1 LRRESYESTWVI
13 RKFFRDSVDRILM
26 LCMLALPLTAVGQ
39 VQTDAERLVGDYTLI
54 SYVTFPETGRAVDME
69 YVGRLSY
76 YGAGKMSG
84 LGMPS
89 GLPEREREA
98 GSRLTGGFAYWGT
111 VTVDDEKKIVVHHV
125 EGSPLMPSWVGRDN
139 VRFYEFEGDLLRL
152 SIKNAE
158 GRTTATLS
166 WRRL

>member
-1 LRRESYESTWVI
+1 MKTAGAMRRVSGVI
-13 RKFFRDSVDRILM
+13 GGALV

-39 VQTDAERLVGDYTLI
+39 AKTDAERFVGDYTLI
-54 SYVTFPETGRAVDME
+54 SYVTFPEAGPAVEMS
-69 YVGRLSY
+69 YVGKLSY
-76 YGAGKMSG
+76 DSAGNMSG

-98 GSRLTGGFAYWGT
+98 GGRLTGGFAYWGK

-125 EGSPLMPSWVGRDN
+125 EGSPLMPSWVGGDN
-139 VRFYEFEGDLLRL
+139 VRFYEFEDDLLRL
-152 SIKNAE
+152 SLKNAE
-158 GRTTATLS
+158 GRTTATLT

>member
-1 LRRESYESTWVI
+1 MKTAGAMRRVSGVI
-13 RKFFRDSVDRILM
+13 GGALV

-39 VQTDAERLVGDYTLI
+39 AKTDAERFVGDYTLI
-54 SYVTFPETGRAVDME
+54 SYVTLPEAGPAVDMS

-76 YGAGKMSG
+76 DSAGNMSG

-98 GSRLTGGFAYWGT
+98 GSRLTGGFAYWGK

-125 EGSPLMPSWVGRDN
+125 EGSPLMPSWVDGDN
-139 VRFYEFEGDLLRL
+139 VRFYEFEDDLLRL
-152 SIKNAE
+152 SLKNAE
-158 GRTTATLS
+158 GRTTATLT

>member
-1 LRRESYESTWVI
+1 MKRARAMRWVSGVI
-13 RKFFRDSVDRILM
+13 DRALI

-39 VQTDAERLVGDYTLI
+39 AQTDAQRFVGDYTLI
-54 SYVTFPETGRAVDME
+54 SYVTFPEAGAAVDMS

-76 YGAGKMSG
+76 DSAGNMSG

-98 GSRLTGGFAYWGT
+98 GGRLTGGFAYWGK

-125 EGSPLMPSWVGRDN
+125 EGSPLMPSWVGGDN

-152 SIKNAE
+152 SLKNAE
-158 GRTTATLS
+158 GRTTATLT

>member
-1 LRRESYESTWVI
+1 MKAARVFSRFSGAVG
-13 RKFFRDSVDRILM
+13 RALM

-39 VQTDAERLVGDYTLI
+39 AQMDAERFVGDYTLI
-54 SYVTFPETGRAVDME
+54 SYVTFPEAGPAVDMQ

-76 YGAGKMSG
+76 DRAGNMSG

-98 GSRLTGGFAYWGT
+98 GSRLTGGFAYWGK
-111 VTVDDEKKIVVHHV
+111 VTVDDEKKIVIHHV
-125 EGSPLMPSWVGRDN
+125 EGSPLMPGWVGRDN

-152 SIKNAE
+152 SLKNAE
-158 GRTTATLS
+158 GRTTATLT

>member
-1 LRRESYESTWVI
+1 MKAARVFCRFSGAVG
-13 RKFFRDSVDRILM
+13 RALM

-39 VQTDAERLVGDYTLI
+39 AQMDAERFVGDYTLI
-54 SYVTFPETGRAVDME
+54 SYVTFPEVGPAVHMQ

-76 YGAGKMSG
+76 DRAGNMSG

-98 GSRLTGGFAYWGT
+98 GSRLTGGFAYWGK
-111 VTVDDEKKIVVHHV
+111 VTVDDEKKIVIHHV
-125 EGSPLMPSWVGRDN
+125 EGSPLMPGWVGRDN
-139 VRFYEFEGDLLRL
+139 VRFYEFEGDLLLL
-152 SIKNAE
+152 SLKNAE
-158 GRTTATLS
+158 GRTTATLT

>member
-1 LRRESYESTWVI
+1 MKTARAMRWVSGVI
-13 RKFFRDSVDRILM
+13 DRALI

-39 VQTDAERLVGDYTLI
+39 AQTDAQRFVGDYTLI
-54 SYVTFPETGRAVDME
+54 SYVTFPEAGAAVDMS

-76 YGAGKMSG
+76 DSAGNMSG

-98 GSRLTGGFAYWGT
+98 GGRLTGGFAYWGK

-125 EGSPLMPSWVGRDN
+125 EGSPLMPSWVGGDN

-152 SIKNAE
+152 SLKNAE
-158 GRTTATLS
+158 GRTTATLT

>member
-1 LRRESYESTWVI
+1 MKTSASASSRLSRAL
-13 RKFFRDSVDRILM
+13 DRALM
-26 LCMLALPLTAVGQ
+26 LCTLALPLTAVGQ
-39 VQTDAERLVGDYTLI
+39 AQTDAERFVGDYALI
-54 SYVTFPETGRAVDME
+54 SYVTFPEAGPAVDME

-76 YGAGKMSG
+76 DRAGNMSG

-98 GSRLTGGFAYWGT
+98 GSRLTGGFAYWGK
-111 VTVDDEKKIVVHHV
+111 VTVDEAKKIVIHHV
-125 EGSPLMPSWVGRDN
+125 EGSPLMPGWVGGDN

-152 SIKNAE
+152 SLKNAE
-158 GRTTATLS
+158 GRTTATLT

>member
-1 LRRESYESTWVI
+1 MKTAGASRRVSGVI
-13 RKFFRDSVDRILM
+13 DRALM

-39 VQTDAERLVGDYTLI
+39 AQTDAERFVGDYTLI
-54 SYVTFPETGRAVDME
+54 SYVAFPEAGAAVDMA

-76 YGAGKMSG
+76 DSAGNMSG

-89 GLPEREREA
+89 GLPECEREA
-98 GSRLTGGFAYWGT
+98 GGRLTGGFAYWGK

-125 EGSPLMPSWVGRDN
+125 EGSPLMPSWVGGDN
-139 VRFYEFEGDLLRL
+139 VRFYEFEDDLLRL
-152 SIKNAE
+152 SLKNAE
-158 GRTTATLS
+158 GRTTATLT

>member
-1 LRRESYESTWVI
+1 MKRARAMRWVSGVI
-13 RKFFRDSVDRILM
+13 DRALM
-26 LCMLALPLTAVGQ
+26 LCMLALPLTALGQ
-39 VQTDAERLVGDYTLI
+39 AQTDAQRFVGDYTLI
-54 SYVTFPETGRAVDME
+54 SYITFPEAGAAVDMS

-76 YGAGKMSG
+76 DSAGNMSG

-98 GSRLTGGFAYWGT
+98 GGRLTGGFAYWGK

-125 EGSPLMPSWVGRDN
+125 EGSPLMPSWVGGDN

-152 SIKNAE
+152 SLKNAE
-158 GRTTATLS
+158 GRTTATLT

>member
-1 LRRESYESTWVI
+1 MKAARAFSRFSGAVG
-13 RKFFRDSVDRILM
+13 RALM

-39 VQTDAERLVGDYTLI
+39 AQMDAERFVGDYTLI
-54 SYVTFPETGRAVDME
+54 SYVTFPEAGPAVDMQ

-76 YGAGKMSG
+76 DRAGNMSG

-98 GSRLTGGFAYWGT
+98 GSRLTEGFAYWGK
-111 VTVDDEKKIVVHHV
+111 VTVDDEKKIVIHHV
-125 EGSPLMPSWVGRDN
+125 EGSPLMPGWVGEDN

-152 SIKNAE
+152 SLKNAE
-158 GRTTATLS
+158 GRTTATLT

>member
-1 LRRESYESTWVI
+1 MKTAGAIRRVSGVI
-13 RKFFRDSVDRILM
+13 DRALM
-26 LCMLALPLTAVGQ
+26 LSMLVLPVNAVGQ
-39 VQTDAERLVGDYTLI
+39 AQTDAERFVGDYTLI
-54 SYVTFPETGRAVDME
+54 SYVTFPEVGAAVDMA

-76 YGAGKMSG
+76 DSAGNMSG

-98 GSRLTGGFAYWGT
+98 GSRLTGGFAYWGK

-125 EGSPLMPSWVGRDN
+125 EGSPLMPSWVGGDN

-152 SIKNAE
+152 SLKNAE
-158 GRTTATLS
+158 GRTTATLT

>member
-1 LRRESYESTWVI
+1 MKRAGAMRRVSGVI
-13 RKFFRDSVDRILM
+13 DRALV

-39 VQTDAERLVGDYTLI
+39 AQTDAERFVGDYTLI
-54 SYVTFPETGRAVDME
+54 SYVTFPEAGSAVDMS

-76 YGAGKMSG
+76 DSAGNMSG

-89 GLPEREREA
+89 DLPEREREA
-98 GSRLTGGFAYWGT
+98 GGRLTGGFAYWGK

-125 EGSPLMPSWVGRDN
+125 EGSPLMPSWVGGDN
-139 VRFYEFEGDLLRL
+139 VRFYEFEDDLLRL
-152 SIKNAE
+152 SLKNAE
-158 GRTTATLS
+158 GRTTATLT

>member
-1 LRRESYESTWVI
+1 MKAARAFSRFSGAVGLA
-13 RKFFRDSVDRILM
+13 LM

-39 VQTDAERLVGDYTLI
+39 AQMDAERFVGDYTLI
-54 SYVTFPETGRAVDME
+54 SYVTFPEAGPAVDMQ

-76 YGAGKMSG
+76 DRAGNMSG

-98 GSRLTGGFAYWGT
+98 GSRLTGGFAYWGK
-111 VTVDDEKKIVVHHV
+111 VTVDDEKKIVIHHV
-125 EGSPLMPSWVGRDN
+125 EGSPLMPGWVGRDN

-152 SIKNAE
+152 SLKNAE
-158 GRTTATLS
+158 GRTTATLT

>member
-1 LRRESYESTWVI
+1 MKTAGAMRRVSGVI
-13 RKFFRDSVDRILM
+13 GGALV
-26 LCMLALPLTAVGQ
+26 LCMLALLLTAVGQ
-39 VQTDAERLVGDYTLI
+39 AKTDAERFVGDYTLI
-54 SYVTFPETGRAVDME
+54 SYVTFPEAGPAVDMS

-76 YGAGKMSG
+76 DSAGNMSG

-98 GSRLTGGFAYWGT
+98 GGRLTGGFAYWGK

-125 EGSPLMPSWVGRDN
+125 EGSPLMPSWVGGDN
-139 VRFYEFEGDLLRL
+139 VRFYEFEDDLLRL
-152 SIKNAE
+152 SLKNAE
-158 GRTTATLS
+158 GRTTATLT

>member
-1 LRRESYESTWVI
+1 MKTSASALSRLSRALV
-13 RKFFRDSVDRILM
+13 RALIL
-26 LCMLALPLTAVGQ
+26 CTLALPLTAIGQ
-39 VQTDAERLVGDYTLI
+39 AHTDAERLVGDYALI
-54 SYVTFPETGRAVDME
+54 SYVTFPEAGPAVDME

-76 YGAGKMSG
+76 DRAGNMSG

-98 GSRLTGGFAYWGT
+98 GSRLTGGFAYWGK
-111 VTVDDEKKIVVHHV
+111 VTVDDEKKIVIHHV
-125 EGSPLMPSWVGRDN
+125 EGSPLMPGWVGGDN

-152 SIKNAE
+152 SLKNSD
-158 GRTTATLS
+158 GRTTATLT

>member
-1 LRRESYESTWVI
+1 MKAATTALSRLPWALGRA
-13 RKFFRDSVDRILM
+13 LM
-26 LCMLALPLTAVGQ
+26 IGMLALPLTVVGQ
-39 VQTDAERLVGDYTLI
+39 AQTDAERFVGDYTLI
-54 SYVTFPETGRAVDME
+54 SYVTFPEAGPAVDMQ

-76 YGAGKMSG
+76 DRAGNMSG

-98 GSRLTGGFAYWGT
+98 GRTLTGGFAYWGK
-111 VTVDDEKKIVVHHV
+111 VTVDDEKKIVIHHV
-125 EGSPLMPSWVGRDN
+125 EGSPLMPGWVGGDN

-152 SIKNAE
+152 SLKNSD
-158 GRTTATLS
+158 GRTTATLT

>member
-1 LRRESYESTWVI
+1 MKAARAFSRFSGAVG
-13 RKFFRDSVDRILM
+13 RALM
-26 LCMLALPLTAVGQ
+26 LCMLVLPLTAVGQ
-39 VQTDAERLVGDYTLI
+39 AQMDAERFVGDYTLI
-54 SYVTFPETGRAVDME
+54 SYVTFPEAGPAVDMQ

-76 YGAGKMSG
+76 DRAGNMSG

-98 GSRLTGGFAYWGT
+98 GSRLTEGFAYWGK
-111 VTVDDEKKIVVHHV
+111 VTVDEEKKIVIHHV
-125 EGSPLMPSWVGRDN
+125 EGSPLMPGWVGGDN

-152 SIKNAE
+152 SLKNSD
-158 GRTTATLS
+158 GRTTATLT

>member
-1 LRRESYESTWVI
+1 MRRVSGVL
-13 RKFFRDSVDRILM
+13 DRALM

-39 VQTDAERLVGDYTLI
+39 AKTDAERFVGDYTLI
-54 SYVTFPETGRAVDME
+54 SYVAFPEAGAAVDMA

-76 YGAGKMSG
+76 DSAGNMSG

-98 GSRLTGGFAYWGT
+98 GGRLTGGFAYWGK

-125 EGSPLMPSWVGRDN
+125 EGSPLMPSWVGGDN
-139 VRFYEFEGDLLRL
+139 VRFYEFEDDLLRL
-152 SIKNAE
+152 SLKNAE
-158 GRTTATLS
+158 GRTTATLT

>member
-1 LRRESYESTWVI
+1 MKAARVFCRFSGAVG
-13 RKFFRDSVDRILM
+13 RALM

-39 VQTDAERLVGDYTLI
+39 AQMDAERFVGDYTLI
-54 SYVTFPETGRAVDME
+54 SYVTFPEAGPAVDMQ

-76 YGAGKMSG
+76 DRAGNMSG

-98 GSRLTGGFAYWGT
+98 GSRLTGGFAYWGK
-111 VTVDDEKKIVVHHV
+111 VTVDDEKKIVIHHV
-125 EGSPLMPSWVGRDN
+125 EGSPLMPGWVGRDN

-152 SIKNAE
+152 SLKNSD
-158 GRTTATLS
+158 GRTTATLT

>member
-1 LRRESYESTWVI
+1 MKTSASALSRLSRAL
-13 RKFFRDSVDRILM
+13 DCALM
-26 LCMLALPLTAVGQ
+26 LCTLALPLTAVGQ
-39 VQTDAERLVGDYTLI
+39 AQTDAERFVGDYSLI
-54 SYVTFPETGRAVDME
+54 SYVTFPEAGPAVDME

-76 YGAGKMSG
+76 DRAGNMSG

-98 GSRLTGGFAYWGT
+98 GIRLTGGFAYWGK
-111 VTVDDEKKIVVHHV
+111 VTVNDEKKVVIHHV
-125 EGSPLMPSWVGRDN
+125 EGSPLMPSWVGGDN

-152 SIKNAE
+152 SLKNAS
-158 GRTTATLS
+158 GRTTATLT

>member
-1 LRRESYESTWVI
+1 MKTAGASRRVSGVI
-13 RKFFRDSVDRILM
+13 DRALM

-39 VQTDAERLVGDYTLI
+39 SQTDAERFVGDYTLI
-54 SYVTFPETGRAVDME
+54 SYVAFPEAGAAVDMA

-76 YGAGKMSG
+76 DSAGNMSG

-98 GSRLTGGFAYWGT
+98 GGRLTGGFAYWGK

-125 EGSPLMPSWVGRDN
+125 EGSPLMPSWVGGDN

-152 SIKNAE
+152 SLKNAE
-158 GRTTATLS
+158 GRTTATLT

>member
-1 LRRESYESTWVI
+1 MKAARVFCRFSGAVG
-13 RKFFRDSVDRILM
+13 RALM

-39 VQTDAERLVGDYTLI
+39 AQMDAERFVGDYTLI
-54 SYVTFPETGRAVDME
+54 SYVTFPEAGPAVDMQ

-76 YGAGKMSG
+76 DRAGNMSG

-98 GSRLTGGFAYWGT
+98 GSRLTGGFAYWGK
-111 VTVDDEKKIVVHHV
+111 VTVDDEKKIVIHHV
-125 EGSPLMPSWVGRDN
+125 EGSPLMPGWVGRDN

-152 SIKNAE
+152 SLKNAE
-158 GRTTATLS
+158 GRTTATLT